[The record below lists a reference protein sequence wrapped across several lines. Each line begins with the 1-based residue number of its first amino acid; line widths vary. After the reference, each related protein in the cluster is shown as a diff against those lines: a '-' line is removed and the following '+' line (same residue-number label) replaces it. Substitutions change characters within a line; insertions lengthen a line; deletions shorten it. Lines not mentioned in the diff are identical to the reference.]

1 MAVEIMI
8 GPRWS
13 REDRRRISVRLC
25 ALETSRG
32 SPCHAR
38 ERGQARLLFLPPSDL
53 NPIEMA
59 FAKLKAHLRA
69 VAMRTI
75 DELWKAIG
83 HICDL
88 FIQRNAQATSQP
100 SSMDSMSV
108 RCSSE
113 LPSWRPSQSPE
124 PTSGVYQRSRRT
136 WSAGLSSRS
145 PT

>member
-1 MAVEIMI
+1 MAVEIMY
-8 GPRWS
+8 RTAMV

-83 HICDL
+83 QHLRPLHPAECASY
-88 FIQRNAQATSQP
+88 FAAVEYRIQ
-100 SSMDSMSV
+100 
-108 RCSSE
+108 
-113 LPSWRPSQSPE
+113 
-124 PTSGVYQRSRRT
+124 
-136 WSAGLSSRS
+136 
-145 PT
+145 